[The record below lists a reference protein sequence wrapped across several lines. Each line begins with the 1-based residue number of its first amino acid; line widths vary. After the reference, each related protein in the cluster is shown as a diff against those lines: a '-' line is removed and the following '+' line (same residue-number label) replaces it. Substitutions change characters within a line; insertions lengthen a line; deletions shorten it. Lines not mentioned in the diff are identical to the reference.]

1 MEQKTVAQKC
11 KQVNLASF
19 YKVVEDRNK
28 KREQDIQRQHAAMME
43 EIFGDGPTINP
54 NDGNEVQQNEAA
66 TSLQPEPKRK
76 KQRRWRPAW
85 KYAHQ
90 WAYPVVVD
98 AKVRIRCEWCIYAKA
113 QNKFATIG
121 SSTLQLPALDEHSNS
136 DDHKWAALKWANK
149 NSKSCVPLKEYVAT
163 FEDREKI
170 RVITVMWQVYFVVR
184 CGGPMELF
192 EKLCLHQIE
201 QGLPNMPSHADYGT
215 YLNRKSGIEFVQAIK
230 DVLWNALCKE
240 IQASPWYSLMM
251 DDSTDR
257 GKEAHLIVYVHY
269 LKDGGRGDNHVVFVR
284 LVKTQD
290 GGADAK
296 SIYAWLHAS
305 GKRMDDMKFVEG
317 ALDLPELAMLRIHS
331 VRWLS
336 LGQVMERMVK
346 IMPAL
351 LIEFG
356 KEKPSI
362 YDGLMLYAVQF
373 HIHLLAD
380 VCTELNKFVEQ
391 TKNGDITFLDTDGDL
406 HVHKMK
412 FCSIEGSTRG
422 GSFEDC
428 MRLGKDLVEKIMGNL
443 SSRFQEDMHV
453 FNACKHFSPKH
464 NPSEELEMDASSK
477 AWLKTILRQYGT
489 LVDDVEK
496 CMGEMDAF
504 TVVLASNFKCKG
516 FHDAWNVCKDDVTM
530 RDSFSN
536 MMRLW
541 EILSIIPVNTAVAER
556 GFSLQNT
563 IKSAHR
569 TSMNIDT
576 LENYMFIG
584 MNGPKNTS
592 NIPWDDVFSLWNSK
606 KSRESWERSALVTE
620 CPLCRLNVD
629 IYGQTM
635 LVQECLAQRPSN
647 HIDSRFSNHEAP

>member
-1 MEQKTVAQKC
+1 MEQKTVVQKC

-19 YKVVEDRNK
+19 FKVVEDRNK
-28 KREQDIQRQHAAMME
+28 KREQEIQRQHAAMME
-43 EIFGDGPTINP
+43 EIFGDGPIINP

-66 TSLQPEPKRK
+66 TSLQPKPKRK

-98 AKVRIRCEWCIYAKA
+98 AKLRIRCEWCIYAKA

-136 DDHKWAALKWANK
+136 DDHKMAALKWANK
-149 NSKSCVPLKEYVAT
+149 NSKSCVPLKEHVAT

-184 CGGPMELF
+184 C
-192 EKLCLHQIE
+192 
-201 QGLPNMPSHADYGT
+201 DYGT
-215 YLNRKSGIEFVQAIK
+215 YLNRKSDMEFVQAIK
-230 DVLWNALCKE
+230 DVLWNALFKE

-269 LKDGGRGDNHVVFVR
+269 LKDGGRGDNHKLIALATYGCSVMVGCRDGLATKMKDDVLYLLLVHCLAHRENLAGGQAVGSSPEFVYLDKLCR
-284 LVKTQD
+284 
-290 GGADAK
+290 

-305 GKRMDDMKFVEG
+305 GKRMDDLKFVEG

-331 VRWLS
+331 VRWPS

-346 IMPAL
+346 IMPAS

-362 YDGLMLYAVQF
+362 YDDLMMYAVQF
-373 HIHLLAD
+373 YIHLLAD

-391 TKNGDITFLDTDGDL
+391 TKNGEIAFFDTGGDL

-422 GSFEDC
+422 SSFEDC
-428 MRLGKDLVEKIMGNL
+428 MRLGKELVEKIMGNL
-443 SSRFQEDMHV
+443 SARFQEDMHV
-453 FNACKHFSPKH
+453 FNACKLFSPKH
-464 NPSEELEMDASSK
+464 YPSEELEMDASSK
-477 AWLKTILRQYGT
+477 AWLKTILTQYET

-496 CMGEMDAF
+496 CMGEMDVF
-504 TVVLASNFKCKG
+504 TMVLASNFKCKG
-516 FHDAWNVCKDDVTM
+516 FRDAWNVCKDDVTM
-530 RDSFSN
+530 RDSFPN

-556 GFSLQNT
+556 VFSLQT
-563 IKSAHR
+563 
-569 TSMNIDT
+569 
-576 LENYMFIG
+576 
-584 MNGPKNTS
+584 P
-592 NIPWDDVFSLWNSK
+592 
-606 KSRESWERSALVTE
+606 
-620 CPLCRLNVD
+620 
-629 IYGQTM
+629 
-635 LVQECLAQRPSN
+635 
-647 HIDSRFSNHEAP
+647 